1 MRRIFTDL
9 RVAINPARS
18 GEAAHPQSLRK
29 KTIFADSTIHR
40 MTDEILEFEAVLDG
54 HEGMEALSV
63 NFPYD
68 VQECFGTR
76 GQVKVKVTYD
86 GVPYRGSLAKMGHHC
101 HFLIVR
107 KDIRK
112 LIGKNAGDTVRV
124 TVQRDTEERIVEVP
138 DDLAALFNAHPEAR
152 TRYDKLS
159 YTHRKEYVQWI
170 TDAKKTETRERRLL
184 KTIEML
190 ENGKKN
196 PADK

>member
-1 MRRIFTDL
+1 MNDL
-9 RVAINPARS
+9 
-18 GEAAHPQSLRK
+18 
-29 KTIFADSTIHR
+29 
-40 MTDEILEFEAVLDG
+40 LEFDAVLDAV
-54 HEGMEALSV
+54 EGIEALSV

-68 VQECFGTR
+68 VQEVYGVR

-101 HFLIVR
+101 HFLLVR

-124 TVQRDTEERIVEVP
+124 TVQRDTEERVVEVP
-138 DDLAALFNAHPEAR
+138 AELADLFQQNPEAKAL
-152 TRYDKLS
+152 YDKLS

-170 TDAKKTETRERRLL
+170 NEAKRPETRQNRLA

-190 ENGKKN
+190 LNNKKN
-196 PADK
+196 PTDK